1 MIAESYSF
9 LRSAD
14 GVFPEYLSEIVWT
27 FGSASAGETHEGRIE
42 VGEGLHEI
50 FTERSVLPVV
60 PELGRFRKQSDEI
73 KVEHSGGIGNDTEA
87 AVGAAQSLQSSFI
100 FFPFIGDASEC
111 EYIGIEV
118 SVLILKIN
126 LEITLVGFSPE
137 VQPEIIADVLYSRN
151 RRSLGIVGIVI
162 FFAFSVFCYS
172 ESICGYSE
180 PVSGVFH
187 LETYAVLLVTLF
199 VIIFIIWVEVIM
211 TLEIFHERFVGNSPC
226 ATPCITLANDGPAEE
241 YAVAYGELVFRSI
254 RHIVCLKRIVLDKL
268 CTDTAVERIVYIF
281 KEYSPECWADFN
293 SEFLRL
299 EGKRSFFFRL
309 ESLKLKHLV
318 GETVSEEPHSFGTEM
333 ELIACTFATES

>member
-1 MIAESYSF
+1 M
-9 LRSAD
+9 
-14 GVFPEYLSEIVWT
+14 
-27 FGSASAGETHEGRIE
+27 
-42 VGEGLHEI
+42 
-50 FTERSVLPVV
+50 
-60 PELGRFRKQSDEI
+60 
-73 KVEHSGGIGNDTEA
+73 
-87 AVGAAQSLQSSFI
+87 
-100 FFPFIGDASEC
+100 
-111 EYIGIEV
+111 
-118 SVLILKIN
+118 
-126 LEITLVGFSPE
+126 
-137 VQPEIIADVLYSRN
+137 
-151 RRSLGIVGIVI
+151 I

-333 ELIACTFATES
+333 ELIACTLATES